1 MNEMNGMLFCECL
14 LGVMLLVIIALVV
27 YILQLRRKERKIQD
41 LVETLESDHPVLFQ
55 RLQNLEHDESIQ
67 LIEKR
72 MTMLRHFLA
81 AGVSDDPARMD
92 AVLKELDELV
102 AKRREFMREIRLI
115 YGRMQP
121 NMIRYFQKCG
131 LTEEEIELCSLYAL
145 GLNGKEIQQ
154 YTRNSRHY
162 QDVGLIRKK
171 LDLGEHDKNI
181 DRIIQALL
189 R

>member
-1 MNEMNGMLFCECL
+1 MNEMNWLLVCECL

-27 YILQLRRKERKIQD
+27 YIIRLRRKEKKIRD
-41 LVETLESDHPVLFQ
+41 LVEMLEADHPIISR
-55 RLQNLEHDESIQ
+55 RLRNLENDESIH

-72 MTMLRHFLA
+72 MKMLRHFLA

-102 AKRREFMREIRLI
+102 AKRAEFMREIRLI
-115 YGRMQP
+115 YERMQP
-121 NMIRYFQKCG
+121 KMIDYFRKCG
-131 LTEEEIELCSLYAL
+131 LTDDEIELCSLYAL

-154 YTRNSRHY
+154 YTRNGRHY

-181 DRIIQALL
+181 DRFIRALL